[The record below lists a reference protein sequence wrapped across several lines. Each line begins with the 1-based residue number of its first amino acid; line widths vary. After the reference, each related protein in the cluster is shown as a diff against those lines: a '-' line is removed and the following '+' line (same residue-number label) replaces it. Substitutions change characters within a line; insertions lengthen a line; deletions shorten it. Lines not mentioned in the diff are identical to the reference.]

1 MDKVINFHNI
11 KNIMKFLFLIGF
23 SLILILS
30 NQNIFAETEMIG
42 HIKITDI
49 YSTEPI
55 PQSYIFWFQEV
66 DQTTPYRLNP
76 YTLPSDILDFAGEKV
91 RITVSD
97 DKVIPLASSLD
108 PTLQTLDVIAIEK
121 IQIPDGVSALVI
133 PPSARSVTLLSKFSD
148 VSTIPSE
155 NPVEFHM
162 PQGIAI
168 DGSNNIYVADSYQF
182 SFDHVIQKF
191 NSNGVFLEKFGSLC
205 QLSTT
210 TGCSDPDGGGPLESG
225 DGQFLFPS
233 DVAIDSVGNII
244 VADNN
249 NHRVQKLD
257 PNGTFLFKLG
267 ASGGDGTP
275 GSGDG
280 EFWFPFGVATDSA
293 NNIYVADT
301 TNSRIEKFDSSGNFQ
316 GWMGF
321 CNSGSSC
328 NLGNHTS
335 VGFGCTATTCSSP
348 VGSTGNGHF
357 NGPRGIAIDSSDNIY
372 VADTGNNRVQ
382 IFDSSGNFISKFGTS
397 GSSDG
402 QFNLP
407 RGITADDSKIYVA
420 DTNNNRVQIFDST
433 GTFQLKFGTLGTS
446 NGQFNSTQGIEVDS
460 SGNIFVGDTNNLR
473 VQKFNSTGGFISKID
488 TSPGLVHDVSYYQ
501 DLFYDG
507 VASVKQYYNV
517 SSYGKFT
524 WNGTAHGWKSVPS
537 TQATYQNALNLML
550 SDAIAAHDSDVDFC
564 NPTPVTNLILIF
576 NGPVIGVSNAAL
588 GSVGTWEA
596 NKSFESGGCTSSIS
610 VSWEPD
616 NGGFFCCGQT
626 LDRGIGVTA
635 HELGHNLGFEHTP
648 PPPGAWVGGNTDP
661 YHDPNSVMS
670 SNRDQESPSA
680 LITGQRDEAGW
691 ITVGNKQTVSNGTSA
706 TITLDYVNESD
717 VGVNPQMI
725 IVPLSN
731 GSSYI
736 IEAHKDELFNDTPQD
751 RAGAI
756 MYIHLPGGNNYSY
769 LSLSADKA
777 AEFSLVATAGTDTES
792 QFDEAI
798 LELNESYEDIVNNVT
813 VTTQSIDATSITIF
827 VSNNAGT
834 CTPPSGLDW
843 IITESC
849 TISQNVTAD
858 KNIIVQN
865 NAVLTIPNGL
875 TVFFDP
881 ATFSISI
888 EFGSGILIEQGGS
901 IKTSP

>member
-1 MDKVINFHNI
+1 MDKVINFHSI
-11 KNIMKFLFLIGF
+11 KKIMKFLLLIGV
-23 SLILILS
+23 SLILVLT
-30 NQNIFAETEMIG
+30 NQSIFAETEMIG

-49 YSTEPI
+49 YSTEPV

-76 YTLPSDILDFAGEKV
+76 HTLPSDILGFAGEKV

-97 DKVIPLASSLD
+97 DKAIPLASSLD
-108 PTLQTLDVIAIEK
+108 PTLQSLDVISIEK
-121 IQIPDGVSALVI
+121 IQIPDGISALVV

-155 NPVEFHM
+155 NPVEFHF

-168 DGSNNIYVADSYQF
+168 DESDNIYVADSYTMG
-182 SFDHVIQKF
+182 FDHVIQKF
-191 NSNGVFLEKFGSLC
+191 NSNGVFLEKFGDLC
-205 QLSTT
+205 IASTNQY
-210 TGCSDPDGGGPLESG
+210 CIDPDGGGPLESG
-225 DGQFLFPS
+225 DGEFLFPS
-233 DVAIDSVGNII
+233 DVAIDNLGNMII
-244 VADNN
+244 ADNN
-249 NHRVQKLD
+249 NHRIQKID
-257 PNGTFLFKLG
+257 PNGNFLFKIG
-267 ASGGDGTP
+267 TNGGDGT
-275 GSGDG
+275 SGNGNG
-280 EFWFPFGVATDSA
+280 EFYYPFGVATDNS

-301 TNSRIEKFDSSGNFQ
+301 GNHRIQIFDSSGNF
-316 GWMGF
+316 
-321 CNSGSSC
+321 NSTFGSGGSL
-328 NLGNHTS
+328 NGQ
-335 VGFGCTATTCSSP
+335 FSS
-348 VGSTGNGHF
+348 
-357 NGPRGIAIDSSDNIY
+357 PRGIAIDSSNNIY
-372 VADTGNNRVQ
+372 VADTGNNRIQ
-382 IFDSSGNFISKFGTS
+382 IFDSSGNYLLKFGTS

-402 QFNLP
+402 AFDAP
-407 RGITADDSKIYVA
+407 RGITTDDSKIYVA
-420 DTNNNRVQIFDST
+420 DTNNNRVQIFNST
-433 GTFQLKFGTLGTS
+433 GTFQLKFGVVGTS

-460 SGNIFVGDTNNLR
+460 SGNIFVGDTNNAR

-488 TSPGLVHDVSYYQ
+488 TSPGLTHDASYYQ
-501 DLFYDG
+501 ELFYDG
-507 VASVKQYYNV
+507 AVSVKQYYNV
-517 SSYGKFT
+517 SSYGKFS
-524 WNGTAHGWKSVPS
+524 WNGTAYGWKSVPS

-550 SDAIAAHDSDVDFC
+550 SDAISAHDSDVDFC

-576 NGPVIGVSNAAL
+576 NGPVIGATNAAL
-588 GSVGTWEA
+588 GSVGTWEV
-596 NKSFESGGCTSSIS
+596 NKSFESGGCTSSVS

-691 ITVGNKQTVSNGTSA
+691 ITVGNKQTVSDGTSA
-706 TITLDYVNESD
+706 TITLDYINESD

-725 IVPLSN
+725 MVPLSN

-751 RAGAI
+751 RTGAI

-769 LSLSADKA
+769 LSLAADKA

-798 LELNESYEDIVNNVT
+798 LELNETYEDFANNVT
-813 VTTQSIDATSITIF
+813 VTTQSVDATSITIF

-865 NAVLTIPNGL
+865 NSVLTIPNGL

-881 ATFSISI
+881 STFNITI
-888 EFGSGILIEQGGS
+888 EFGSGVLIEQGGS
-901 IKTSP
+901 IKNSP